1 MALCG
6 LGHVLS
12 SIVIGFIG
20 IAAGIAVSGIEKVEG
35 TRGNIAAWLLLL
47 FGAGYMIWG
56 LYRLWKGH
64 PHEHDHAVSDK
75 KRMTF
80 WILFTIF
87 IFGPCEPLIPILMYP
102 AAQHNYGAV
111 VYISLLFAITTIATM
126 IAVVL
131 LMLKGISLVK
141 FNKLDRYQHV
151 LAGAAITL
159 CGVAIVFLGSLT
171 YSSKSVF
178 LSVFFPDIN
187 CFSSSLFILEA
198 SVGVV
203 FLLFLPGSV
212 PFLPD
217 CKIFQW
223 PLPYFRY

>member
-1 MALCG
+1 METSISFLAGTALVLGTLHTLAGPDHYLPFVAMARTRNWSTIKTINIVALCG
-6 LGHVLS
+6 LGHVLG

-20 IAAGIAVSGIEKVEG
+20 IAAGIAVAGIEKVEG
-35 TRGNIAAWLLLL
+35 TRGSIAAWLLLL

-131 LMLKGISLVK
+131 LMLKGISLVQ

-159 CGVAIVFLGSLT
+159 CGVAIVFLGL
-171 YSSKSVF
+171 
-178 LSVFFPDIN
+178 
-187 CFSSSLFILEA
+187 
-198 SVGVV
+198 
-203 FLLFLPGSV
+203 
-212 PFLPD
+212 
-217 CKIFQW
+217 
-223 PLPYFRY
+223 